1 MLTQGAQPS
10 ALQQPRGVGWGWEG
24 GSGEKGHVYLR
35 LIHTVE
41 WQKATQHCKAIILQ
55 LKIKYIYIYIER
67 ERLIPPKK
75 KLSKIQVKK
84 AKCNSYCYPDIVSF

>member
-1 MLTQGAQPS
+1 MGSCGVTQGAQPS

-55 LKIKYIYIYIER
+55 LKIKNKYAAFININYEPSVR
-67 ERLIPPKK
+67 EIKK
-75 KLSKIQVKK
+75 IITFT
-84 AKCNSYCYPDIVSF
+84 IVSKRIN